1 MNNKS
6 IKTNTKSHQTDRKNI
21 IYIGV
26 VISILLIATPF
37 LFYIYKFAP
46 PESQEWDTIFGTLKS
61 NGFGSM
67 QTYMHALFTKI
78 TFVMLTGVWFL
89 TSQNW
94 WKYAILVPFTMFL
107 FQLSGVINYQL
118 QFIDEY
124 DFWYSLPFIA
134 PIIGFVIY
142 LSYLISKHSTD
153 ESIDLKNDATE
164 EIHKMFSDSL

>member
-1 MNNKS
+1 MNNNS
-6 IKTNTKSHQTDRKNI
+6 IKTNTKSHQTDRNRI
-21 IYIGV
+21 IFTGV
-26 VISILLIATPF
+26 AISILLIATPF

-46 PESQEWDTIFGTLKS
+46 PESKEWDTIFGTLKS

-78 TFVMLTGVWFL
+78 TFVMLTGIWFL
-89 TSQNW
+89 TSNQW

-142 LSYLISKHSTD
+142 LSYLISKHND
-153 ESIDLKNDATE
+153 ETIDLKRDASE

>member
-1 MNNKS
+1 MNNNL
-6 IKTNTKSHQTDRKNI
+6 IKTNTKSRQTDRNRI
-21 IYIGV
+21 IITGV
-26 VISILLIATPF
+26 AISLILIATPF

-46 PESQEWDTIFGTLKS
+46 SESKEWDTVFGTLNS
-61 NGFGSM
+61 NAFGSM

-78 TFVMLTGVWFL
+78 TFVMLTAIWFL
-89 TSQNW
+89 TANNW

-107 FQLSGVINYQL
+107 FQLSGVINSQL

-142 LSYLISKHSTD
+142 SSYLISKNND
-153 ESIDLKNDATE
+153 ESIDLKSDATA
-164 EIHKMFSDSL
+164 EIHKMFSDDL

>member
-1 MNNKS
+1 MNNNS
-6 IKTNTKSHQTDRKNI
+6 IKTNTKSRQTDRNKI
-21 IYIGV
+21 IIIGV
-26 VISILLIATPF
+26 AISLLLIATPF

-46 PESQEWDTIFGTLKS
+46 PESKEWDTIFGTLKS
-61 NGFGSM
+61 NGFGNM
-67 QTYMHALFTKI
+67 QTYVHALFTKI
-78 TFVMLTGVWFL
+78 TFVMLT
-89 TSQNW
+89 SNNW

-142 LSYLISKHSTD
+142 LSYLISKRND
-153 ESIDLKNDATE
+153 ESIDLKSDATK